1 MFSKTNIVWTL
12 VEEDEPTYHYPPTS
26 KVTLLCFKVGRTA
39 PAFRWDP
46 NTRPRYWSHSK
57 LHGLLLC
64 IHVKHDIALDDGNF
78 AFNSFS
84 LNINPKFCNLF
95 QNLF

>member
-1 MFSKTNIVWTL
+1 MSQLIISPYL
-12 VEEDEPTYHYPPTS
+12 Q
-26 KVTLLCFKVGRTA
+26 KVTRLCFKVGRTA
-39 PAFRWDP
+39 GAVYFRWVP
-46 NTRPRYWSHSK
+46 NTQPRYWSHSK

-84 LNINPKFCNLF
+84 LNINLKLCNLF